1 MTNQTLKKNNEFQQV
16 FSKGIRKSG
25 KYAIVFILS
34 GKRQNNRVG
43 IIVKKSIGNAVKR
56 NKIKRRLREIW
67 RKQVSQLLQGS
78 DVVIIARKEIGEASF
93 KEIENDLLELLL
105 TGKSSEEF
113 S

>member
-1 MTNQTLKKNNEFQQV
+1 MTNQTLKKNNEFKQV
-16 FSKGIRKSG
+16 FAKGIRKSG
-25 KYAIVFILS
+25 KYAIVFVLS
-34 GKRQNNRVG
+34 RKRQNNRVG

-56 NKIKRRLREIW
+56 NKIKRRLRELW
-67 RKQVSQLLQGS
+67 RKQVSQLIQGS